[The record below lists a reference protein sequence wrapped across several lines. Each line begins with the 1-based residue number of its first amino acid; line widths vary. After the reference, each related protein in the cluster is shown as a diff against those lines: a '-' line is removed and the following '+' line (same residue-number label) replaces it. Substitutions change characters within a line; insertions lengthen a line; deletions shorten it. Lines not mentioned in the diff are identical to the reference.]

1 MPAISVAIIAKDE
14 VERLQ
19 ACVESCRPF
28 ADEVVVVDS
37 GSTDGTQDL
46 ARGLGCVVFEA
57 EWKGYGPQR
66 NVAAASAAHDWIFW
80 IDADE
85 VVSVELAASLGA
97 WKAGGGAGPSA
108 FTVERVGDF
117 LGRWVT
123 GAAERMIRLYDRR
136 ACRISDDIVHETVVG
151 CESPGRL
158 PGRLWHYGFRSL
170 ADHAVR
176 FDRYTTL
183 EAEKAWDAGTRFS
196 LLRLL
201 WRPPARFLHVLFRR
215 GMYREGAAGLAIAF
229 LWLQYDAMREL
240 KLRERE
246 WLLEGRPHDPAS

>member
-14 VERLQ
+14 VDKLR
-19 ACVESCRPF
+19 ACVESCGVF

-37 GSTDGTQDL
+37 GSTDGTQAL
-46 ARGLGCVVFEA
+46 ARELGCVVVES

-85 VVSVELAASLGA
+85 VVSDELGTSLVA
-97 WKAGGGAGPSA
+97 WKGGTGEGPSA
-108 FTVERVGDF
+108 FEVERVGDF
-117 LGRWVT
+117 LGRWVP
-123 GAAERMIRLYDRR
+123 GAAERMTRLYDRR
-136 ACRISDDIVHETVVG
+136 VCRVSDDVVHERVIG
-151 CESPGRL
+151 CESPGEVS
-158 PGRLWHYGFRSL
+158 GRLWHYGFRSL
-170 ADHAVR
+170 SDHTVR

-183 EAEKAWDAGTRFS
+183 EAEKAWEAGMRFS
-196 LLRLL
+196 WTRLL

-215 GMYREGAAGLAIAF
+215 RMYREGAAGFAIAF
-229 LWLQYDAMREL
+229 LWLHYDAMREL

-246 WLLEGRPHDPAS
+246 WKGRGRPHDPVS